1 MTFTDDFVF
10 TESSLS
16 SFNEGEQ
23 YDRFTERQDPL
34 RRWQVLRRHRIKK
47 RSRLLLRPIQHSFI
61 GLPQVREGDCESSMG
76 RQDRHAVQHEG
87 NVMKC
92 YEVVF
97 TNGGDTYYFPTKGR
111 HKQDAMDEFKRLIV
125 DLGLNVEKIIEVRKV

>member
-1 MTFTDDFVF
+1 
-10 TESSLS
+10 
-16 SFNEGEQ
+16 
-23 YDRFTERQDPL
+23 
-34 RRWQVLRRHRIKK
+34 
-47 RSRLLLRPIQHSFI
+47 
-61 GLPQVREGDCESSMG
+61 
-76 RQDRHAVQHEG
+76 
-87 NVMKC
+87 MKC